1 MIHSTKALLA
11 LATLSLLA
19 ACGTTEASGDP
30 SPPGASE
37 DAAPAA
43 PAPGSVYALSAETL
57 GGEPVDLA
65 RYEGKVTLFVNVAS
79 RCGYTPQY
87 AGLQKLH
94 EELGGEGFAI
104 VGVPS
109 NDFGGQEP
117 GSAAEIQAFCQE
129 NYGVTFDMLAKQ
141 GTKEGDSP
149 LFDRLAELS
158 GERPGWN
165 FCKFVV
171 GPDGR
176 TARFFPSRVAPN
188 SPELAT
194 AIEEL
199 GS

>member
-1 MIHSTKALLA
+1 MIKSTRVLLT
-11 LATLSLLA
+11 LSTLSLLA
-19 ACGTTEASGDP
+19 ACGTTDASGDP
-30 SPPGASE
+30 APPGAAG

-43 PAPGSVYALSAETL
+43 PAPDSVYALSAMTL
-57 GGEPVDLA
+57 GGESVDLA

-117 GSAAEIQAFCQE
+117 GSPSQIQAFCQE

-141 GTKEGDSP
+141 GTKDGDSA

-176 TARFFPSRVAPN
+176 SARFFSSRVAPD
-188 SPELAT
+188 SPELAA
-194 AIEEL
+194 AIQEL

>member
-1 MIHSTKALLA
+1 MIQSTKALLA
-11 LATLSLLA
+11 LSTLSLLA
-19 ACGTTEASGDP
+19 ACGTTDAGGDP
-30 SPPGASE
+30 AQPGAGE
-37 DAAPAA
+37 DTAPAA
-43 PAPGSVYALSAETL
+43 PASDSVYALSATTL
-57 GGEPVDLA
+57 AGESVDLA

-176 TARFFPSRVAPN
+176 TARFFSSRVAPN
-188 SPELAT
+188 SSELAT
-194 AIEEL
+194 AIEDG

>member
-1 MIHSTKALLA
+1 MKALLV
-11 LATLSLLA
+11 LSTLSFLA
-19 ACGTTEASGDP
+19 ACGSAAAGGDTP
-30 SPPGASE
+30 QPGVDQ

-43 PAPGSVYALSAETL
+43 DSVYSLSAETL
-57 GGEPVDLA
+57 GGEAVDLSCYA
-65 RYEGKVTLFVNVAS
+65 GKVTLFVNVAS

-87 AGLQKLH
+87 AGLQKLY

-104 VGVPS
+104 IGVPS

-117 GSAAEIQAFCQE
+117 GSASEIEAFCKE

-176 TARFFPSRVAPN
+176 TARFFSSRVAPD
-188 SPELAT
+188 SPELAI
-194 AIEEL
+194 AIKEL

>member
-1 MIHSTKALLA
+1 MIHCTKALLA
-11 LATLSLLA
+11 LSTLSLLA
-19 ACGTTEASGDP
+19 ACATTDAGGDP
-30 SPPGASE
+30 AQPGASE

-43 PAPGSVYALSAETL
+43 PSPDSVYALSAEAL
-57 GGEPVDLA
+57 GGEPVELA

-79 RCGYTPQY
+79 RCGYTSQY
-87 AGLQKLH
+87 SGLQKLH

-117 GSAAEIQAFCQE
+117 GSPSEIQAFCQE

>member
-1 MIHSTKALLA
+1 MIKSTRVLLA
-11 LATLSLLA
+11 LSTLSLLA
-19 ACGTTEASGDP
+19 ACGTTDASGDP
-30 SPPGASE
+30 APPGAAG

-43 PAPGSVYALSAETL
+43 PAPDSVYALSAMTL
-57 GGEPVDLA
+57 GGESVDLA

-117 GSAAEIQAFCQE
+117 GSPSQIQAFCQE

-141 GTKEGDSP
+141 GTKDGDSA

-176 TARFFPSRVAPN
+176 SARFFSSRVAPD
-188 SPELAT
+188 SPELAA
-194 AIEEL
+194 AIQEL

>member
-1 MIHSTKALLA
+1 MAWSDLSLTSLDGTPLAADA
-11 LATLSLLA
+11 LA
-19 ACGTTEASGDP
+19 
-30 SPPGASE
+30 
-37 DAAPAA
+37 
-43 PAPGSVYALSAETL
+43 
-57 GGEPVDLA
+57 
-65 RYEGKVTLFVNVAS
+65 GKVVLFVNVAS

-117 GSAAEIQAFCQE
+117 GSPSQIQAFCQE

-141 GTKEGDSP
+141 GTKDGDSA

-176 TARFFPSRVAPN
+176 TARFFSSRVAPN
-188 SPELAT
+188 SPELAA
-194 AIEEL
+194 AIEDL